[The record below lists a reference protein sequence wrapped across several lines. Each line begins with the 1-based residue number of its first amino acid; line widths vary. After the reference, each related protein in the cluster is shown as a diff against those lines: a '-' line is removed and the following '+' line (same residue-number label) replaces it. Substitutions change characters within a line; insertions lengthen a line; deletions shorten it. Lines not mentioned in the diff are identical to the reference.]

1 MGIILSTGDFQGGK
15 MESENMVSLV
25 SYNLLM
31 YTAFDFPIDEKSGK
45 LDQEYEYKWDCE
57 CSSDNSFNPFMP
69 TEFRIELKPDHGIVP
84 YHIGIMKLQKLD
96 EALKENE
103 NKSALT
109 AHINKTFSDVAV
121 VTIEEIG
128 FVEFRYTLTMKF
140 SVENEIK
147 DLEALGKATLEGTL
161 EVFPFMQI
169 LDVQNK
175 YYIDSLK
182 KDFGEEAKTKRGDT
196 VWSGIA
202 LPLKKTMT
210 PEEITKLGKYADIF
224 NEPKSFFK

>member
-1 MGIILSTGDFQGGK
+1 

-31 YTAFDFPIDEKSGK
+31 HTAFDFPIDEKSGK
-45 LDQEYEYKWDCE
+45 LDQEYEYKWNCE
-57 CSSDNSFNPFMP
+57 CSLDSSFNPFMP
-69 TEFRIELKPDHGIVP
+69 TEVRIELKPDHGIVP

-109 AHINKTFSDVAV
+109 ALINKSFSDVAV

-147 DLEALGKATLEGTL
+147 ELEALGKATLEGIL
-161 EVFPFMQI
+161 EVFPFMNI
-169 LDVQNK
+169 LDVQNM

-182 KDFGEEAKTKRGDT
+182 KDFGEEAKTKRGDD
-196 VWSGIA
+196 VCSGIA
-202 LPLKKTMT
+202 LPLQVNLFQKHLFLYQLTHNMT
-210 PEEITKLGKYADIF
+210 KYCSLKF
-224 NEPKSFFK
+224 ST

>member
-1 MGIILSTGDFQGGK
+1 

-31 YTAFDFPIDEKSGK
+31 HTTFDFPIEEKSGK

-69 TEFRIELKPDHGIVP
+69 TEVKIELKPDHGIVP
-84 YHIGIMKLQKLD
+84 YHIGIMKLQNLN

-103 NKSALT
+103 NRSALT

-121 VTIEEIG
+121 VTIEEIS

-147 DLEALGKATLEGTL
+147 ELEALGKATLEGIMEL
-161 EVFPFMQI
+161 FPFMNI
-169 LDVQNK
+169 LDVQLK
-175 YYIDSLK
+175 YYLESLK
-182 KDFGEEAKTKRGDT
+182 KDFGEEAKTKVVFSCRFDYNG
-196 VWSGIA
+196 A
-202 LPLKKTMT
+202 
-210 PEEITKLGKYADIF
+210 
-224 NEPKSFFK
+224 